1 MEVHVAVLMR
11 REHEDGTNDVGGDR
25 DTDQVSQDVK
35 SIAYHGKD
43 DEKSGGRASVTVEY
57 HDGNVGPK
65 PYYFDNIFT
74 EDTTREHMYDS
85 LLGQACDDISNG
97 STITTAIYGGGSNF
111 QSHFVLGASGDEVGG
126 DLQHAEYY
134 KV

>member
-1 MEVHVAVLMR
+1 MLSASGCIAFVSGLQGPAGIVSMTTPGVQRVVSGAKPKMEVHVAVLMR

-74 EDTTREHMYDS
+74 EEATLEHIYTDS
-85 LLGQACDDISNG
+85 MPIMR
-97 STITTAIYGGGSNF
+97 
-111 QSHFVLGASGDEVGG
+111 
-126 DLQHAEYY
+126 
-134 KV
+134 